1 MKYIVMGTSSN
12 FGNMFSMAAASL
24 FLPFLPM
31 LPTQILLNN
40 LLYDVSQISIPSDN
54 VDPALLHRPKR
65 WQIGF
70 IRQFMM
76 IIGPISS
83 IYDFLTFW
91 VLLWVFHASTNAPLF
106 HTGWFVESLA
116 TQTLVVFVIRT
127 AGNPLRSHPSGPL
140 LVAVFAIVG
149 VAALLPYTALGKLL
163 QLTPLPLSLL
173 GAIAFLAVTYLLLVQ
188 AVKSWFYRRHAL
200 L

>member
-1 MKYIVMGTSSN
+1 
-12 FGNMFSMAAASL
+12 
-24 FLPFLPM
+24 
-31 LPTQILLNN
+31 
-40 LLYDVSQISIPSDN
+40 
-54 VDPALLHRPKR
+54 LHRPKR
-65 WQIGF
+65 WRIAF

-83 IYDFLTFW
+83 IYDFLTFA
-91 VLLWVFHASTNAPLF
+91 VLLWVFHASTNAPRF

-127 AGNPLRSHPSGPL
+127 AGNPFKSRPSGPL
-140 LVAVFAIVG
+140 MAAVCGIVAVAGI
-149 VAALLPYTALGKLL
+149 LPFTPLGRLL
-163 QLTPLPLSLL
+163 QFTPLPLSLL
-173 GAIAFLAVTYLLLVQ
+173 GAIAMLAVTYLLVVQ